1 PGDSRWLPASGVTAT
16 SVHQRAYVERSV
28 NVAKQRTRG
37 APIVRSS
44 RQRYSVACNCLLR
57 PARPPGEVDVTR
69 PVAVVLPRDVA
80 DPLGPVAGDG
90 EARPRLLA
98 RSVPPVIHALGRGE
112 GRAAVEARRGED
124 VGVSEAGVPAG
135 PARAFA
141 VERGGR
147 GGAGARPSPW

>member
-98 RSVPPVIHALGRGE
+98 RSRPRVIPALRRGG
-112 GRAAVEARRGED
+112 GRAPGGARRGEE
-124 VGVSEAGVPAG
+124 VGVCEAGVP
-135 PARAFA
+135 PRPRQR
-141 VERGGR
+141 VRGGR
-147 GGAGARPSPW
+147 RGPGAR